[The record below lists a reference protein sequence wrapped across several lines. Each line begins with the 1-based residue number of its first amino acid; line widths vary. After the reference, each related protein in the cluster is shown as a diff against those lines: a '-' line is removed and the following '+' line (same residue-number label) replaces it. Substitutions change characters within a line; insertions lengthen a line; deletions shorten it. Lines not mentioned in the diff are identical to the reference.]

1 MLRTIVVLLF
11 LFCSI
16 YSQAQVGINNSSP
29 DANSILDLKA
39 NDKGLLIPR
48 MTTAQRE
55 SMVSLTP
62 AQGMMVYD
70 TDLDVIFIF
79 YGHKINNSKWYALN
93 PWKTE
98 YRTDNNSSAAS
109 MTAMFGGG
117 INYGNIG
124 IGVAVPTE
132 KFQVNGKV
140 KATEFIGNGATPL
153 GGIILWSGTTA
164 PTGWAL
170 CNGDSVNGYK
180 TPDMRNRFVVG
191 YNPSDWRYDKPG
203 NLSQKGTSAS
213 SDIGGAATV
222 ALNLSQMPRHNHTMQ
237 DAGTHTHSYKDY
249 YNNSFQCD
257 VDDERKCNTVTY
269 VSRTT
274 SSDGNHK
281 HTIDYNG
288 STAAHENRP
297 PYYTLAYIMRVY

>member
-16 YSQAQVGINNSSP
+16 YSQAQVGINNSNP
-29 DANSILDLKA
+29 DANSILDL
-39 NDKGLLIPR
+39 NSTNKGLLIPR
-48 MTTAQRE
+48 MNTAQRE

-79 YGHKINNSKWYALN
+79 YGPNNKSKWYALN

-124 IGVAVPTE
+124 IGVEKPTE
-132 KFQVNGKV
+132 KFEVNGKV
-140 KATEFIGNGATPL
+140 KATEFIGYGATPL
-153 GGIILWSGTTA
+153 GGIIMWSGIKA
-164 PTGWAL
+164 PYGWHL
-170 CNGDSVNGYK
+170 CDGKSENGYT
-180 TPDMRNRFVVG
+180 TPNLKNRFVVG
-191 YNPSDWRYDKPG
+191 YNPSDWRYNEPG

-213 SDIGGAATV
+213 KDLGGAATV
-222 ALNLSQMPRHNHTMQ
+222 ALNLSQMPRHNHGVTDPKHRHQ
-237 DAGTHTHSYKDY
+237 T
-249 YNNSFQCD
+249 
-257 VDDERKCNTVTY
+257 TVTNVFGQGCTDNDDCERHFY
-269 VSRTT
+269 NSRTT
-274 SSDGNHK
+274 VYKYSSYVKTGVTIKDAGN
-281 HTIDYNG
+281 D
-288 STAAHENRP
+288 AAHENRP

>member
-16 YSQAQVGINNSSP
+16 YSQAQVGINNSNP
-29 DANSILDLKA
+29 DANSILDL
-39 NDKGLLIPR
+39 NSTNKGLLIPR
-48 MTTAQRE
+48 MLTAQRE

-70 TDLDVIFIF
+70 TQLDVIFIF
-79 YGHKINNSKWYALN
+79 YSNKWYALN

-124 IGVAVPTE
+124 IGVEKPTE
-132 KFQVNGKV
+132 KFEVNGKV
-140 KATEFIGNGATPL
+140 KATEFIGYGATPL
-153 GGIILWSGTTA
+153 GGIIMWSGIKA
-164 PTGWAL
+164 PYGWHL
-170 CNGDSVNGYK
+170 CDGTSENGYT
-180 TPDMRNRFVVG
+180 TPNLKNRFVVG
-191 YNPSDWRYDKPG
+191 YNPSDWRYNEPG

-213 SDIGGAATV
+213 KDLGGAATV
-222 ALNLSQMPRHNHTMQ
+222 ALNLSQMPRHNHGVTDPKHKHQ
-237 DAGTHTHSYKDY
+237 T
-249 YNNSFQCD
+249 
-257 VDDERKCNTVTY
+257 TVTSVFGQGCTDNDDCERHFY
-269 VSRTT
+269 NSRTT
-274 SSDGNHK
+274 VFKYSSSVKTGVTIKDAGN
-281 HTIDYNG
+281 D
-288 STAAHENRP
+288 AAHENRP